1 MVTNRTLVR
10 GDSLAGAIATTV
22 AYCDIFAFAP
32 NAEELHRFLIG
43 RRATRA
49 EVRRELAN
57 HVGLARILTEQEG
70 HWCFRGKEH
79 LVPRRIRFSRHS
91 AAMWPEA
98 REISAALERTGLA
111 SCGMVT
117 GSLAADNADEHADI
131 DFLLVYPAPRTYVS
145 FAAVR
150 IMMALPGAG
159 LGKMC
164 PNYALSEARLEV
176 RPQNLFTAW
185 EVAKAVPMFGF
196 DVYARF
202 VQANRWVQRYLP
214 NALPGLDA
222 RPPAPAPR
230 SRWGGLLD
238 RLAETPPARHL
249 EALER
254 ARKQRTDARD
264 VGVDMKRRD
273 AQGSMDRHSP
283 TRPFHTLS
291 ELRYRMDQHGLA
303 EHPLYEEIAYATR
316 PLAAEMGYWGE
327 APIQPALAERAAEDP
342 AGEPEDQVT
351 GAA

>member
-1 MVTNRTLVR
+1 MITNRTLVR
-10 GDSLAGAIATTV
+10 GDSLAGAIATTL

-32 NAEELHRFLIG
+32 TARELHRFLIG

-57 HVGLARILTEQEG
+57 HTGLSRMLAEQDG
-70 HWCFRGKEH
+70 YWCFRGKEH
-79 LVPRRIRFSRHS
+79 LIPRRIRFSRHS
-91 AAMWPEA
+91 AAMWPRA
-98 REISAALERTGLA
+98 RQIATRVERSGLA

-131 DFLLVYPAPRTYVS
+131 DFLLVYPTARTYVS

-150 IMMALPGAG
+150 LMVGVPGSP

-164 PNYALSEARLEV
+164 PNYAISEARLEI

-185 EVAKAVPMFGF
+185 EIAKAVPMFGF
-196 DVYARF
+196 DVYGRF
-202 VQANRWVQRYLP
+202 VQANRWAQRYLP

-222 RPPAPAPR
+222 LPASEPQR
-230 SRWGGLLD
+230 SRLRGLLD
-238 RLAETPPARHL
+238 RVAESRPLQRL
-249 EALER
+249 EGLER
-254 ARKQRTDARD
+254 DRKQRADVRD
-264 VGVDMKRRD
+264 VGVDMNSRT

-291 ELRYRMDQHGLA
+291 ELRYRMDLYGLMDHA
-303 EHPLYEEIAYATR
+303 LYEEVAFSAR
-316 PLAAEMGYWGE
+316 PLAAEMGRWGE
-327 APIQPALAERAAEDP
+327 STIGVGE
-342 AGEPEDQVT
+342 EPEARGEDDQVT